1 MACNHIFEGR
11 AGGVKCRLCG
21 AEYSTEEYLAM
32 SAPKAAEKPKTAA
45 TEPEKKPAAKKPAK
59 KTTTK

>member
-45 TEPEKKPAAKKPAK
+45 AEPAKKPAK